1 MRRGNTAIFRWL
13 SIGIVFL
20 GVLIT
25 VFELISYSRLRSAFP
40 AGTVIAGVPVAGLT
54 RQETAE
60 RLIQVYSA
68 PVEMRYGDA
77 VIQIKPSV
85 AGFKMDIESMLAAA
99 DQQRVSLPFWN
110 GFWGY
115 LWNQQSEPIEIPLRA
130 ETSDSRLRTY
140 LRDDVASRY
149 DKEPSAAQPVPG
161 SSSFQ
166 PGQSG
171 TVMDIDRAVILV
183 NDALRNPTNRV
194 VNLTYSRVNPTR
206 PSFPNL
212 QVMMQQILSVNKFQ
226 GLAEIYLQDITTGQ
240 EINFA
245 YNNGEIIA
253 PGIAFTAASTMKI
266 PIMISSYRRLDEPAP
281 AEISSLMES
290 MIELSENDPA
300 DRLME
305 QVIDNRLGPLGV
317 TEDLQTMGY
326 QNTFMAGFFYPGA
339 PLLRDY
345 STPANQ
351 RKDVSAEP
359 DRYNQTTPVEAG
371 QLLSDVYQCATYGG
385 GTFTAVFPGEI
396 SQSECRQMI
405 SYLSRNRIAV
415 LIEAGVPEGVQVAH
429 KHGWLTDSADG
440 LIHTISDAGIVYTP
454 GGNFILVIYL
464 YDQNQLLFDPA
475 NKLVAQITQSIYNYY
490 NMAGQ

>member
-1 MRRGNTAIFRWL
+1 MRRGNTAIFRWI
-13 SIGIVFL
+13 SIAIIFV
-20 GVLIT
+20 GVLLI
-25 VFELISYSRLRSAFP
+25 VFELIDYSRLRSAYP
-40 AGTVIAGVPVAGLT
+40 AGTMIGGVPVAGLN
-54 RQETAE
+54 RQEAAE
-60 RLIQVYSA
+60 RLIQVYSM

-77 VIQIKPSV
+77 VIQMKPSV
-85 AGFKMDIESMLAAA
+85 AGFKLDIESMLAAA
-99 DQQRVSLPFWN
+99 DQQRISQPFWN
-110 GFWGY
+110 GFWAY
-115 LWNQQSEPIEIPLRA
+115 LWNQLPEPIDIPLRA
-130 ETSDSRLRTY
+130 ETSDERLRAY
-140 LRDDVASRY
+140 LRDEVAARY
-149 DKEPSAAQPVPG
+149 DREPSPAQPIPG

-171 TVMDIDRAVILV
+171 MVLDIDRAVILI

-194 VNLTYSRVNPTR
+194 VNLTFSRVNPTR

-212 QVMMQQILSVNKFQ
+212 QVMIQQILDVNEYG

-240 EINFA
+240 EIYFA

-266 PIMISSYRRLDEPAP
+266 PIMISTYRRVDEPAP
-281 AEISSLMES
+281 ANITSLIES

-305 QVIDNRLGPLGV
+305 DVIDNRLGPLGV
-317 TEDLQTMGY
+317 TEDLQRMGY
-326 QNTFMAGFFYPGA
+326 QNTFIAGFFYPGA

-345 STPANQ
+345 TTPANQ
-351 RKDVSAEP
+351 RDDVSANP
-359 DRYNQTTPVEAG
+359 DRYNQTTAVEAG
-371 QLLSDVYQCATYGG
+371 QLLSDIYQCATNGG
-385 GTFTAVFPGEI
+385 GTFAAVFPGEI
-396 SQSECRQMI
+396 TQSECRQMI

-429 KHGWLTDSADG
+429 KHGWLTDPADG

-464 YDQNQLLFDPA
+464 YDENQLLFDPA
-475 NKLVAQITQSIYNYY
+475 NKLVAQITQSVYNYY
-490 NMAGQ
+490 NMVGQ